1 MDHSETNVEADFV
14 DQVGDRWKE
23 FEVYH
28 HNVEQYMKATGASE
42 VPDFFTES
50 DQIDWNRRIE
60 IQSAIQKHIDHA
72 ISSTINLP
80 KGTSPEVVAELYLQ
94 GWQKGLKG
102 VTVYVD
108 GSRTGVLVTN
118 DTVEEGFPQTA
129 APKRPESLD
138 CDIHH
143 TTIQGEKWLV
153 LVGLMDGKPYEVLAG
168 QASMIEIPKR
178 YNAGSLT
185 KHNFKTKNN
194 RYDLTFG
201 YNGDSIT
208 VKDVVKAFDNPT
220 DAAFTRMISLGLR
233 HGAEVK
239 FMVEQLQ
246 KDKESDMFS
255 FSKCIARILKNYIKD
270 GEVPSDKICESCGA
284 ETLIYQDG
292 CVTCTSCGYA
302 KCG

>member
-28 HNVEQYMKATGASE
+28 HNVEQYMKAVGASE

-60 IQSAIQKHIDHA
+60 IQSTIQKHIDHA

-108 GSRTGVLVTN
+108 GSRSGVLVTK
-118 DTVEEGFPQTA
+118 DEPEATFPQHS
-129 APKRPESLD
+129 APTRPETLD

-143 TTIQGEKWLV
+143 TTIKGEKWVV
-153 LVGLMDGKPYEVLAG
+153 LVGLMDNKPYEVLAG
-168 QASMIEIPKR
+168 EASMIEIPKR
-178 YNAGSLT
+178 YDAGTLT

-255 FSKCIARILKNYIKD
+255 FSRCVARILKNYIQD
-270 GEVPSDKICESCGA
+270 GEIPSDKVCSSCSA

-292 CVTCTSCGYA
+292 CETCTSCGYA